1 LKEPTKPLYDFSGKR
16 IEPVDII
23 TLFISFGT
31 LQNPRTEYITFDVV
45 GMHYPYNAIF
55 GRGLLNTFEG
65 ALHSRCLCL
74 KISATFIVISIFGS
88 QKDAK
93 SIE

>member
-1 LKEPTKPLYDFSGKR
+1 
-16 IEPVDII
+16 
-23 TLFISFGT
+23 
-31 LQNPRTEYITFDVV
+31 
-45 GMHYPYNAIF
+45 MHYPYNAIF

-65 ALHSRCLCL
+65 ALHSGCLCL
-74 KISATFIVISIFGS
+74 KISATFRVISIFGS